1 MQRPRM
7 GRTANDPSRVVRA
20 TLAKTGPGNVSMPCP
35 RRARSRLHQ
44 LVEEG
49 FGSISPSFACY
60 RSVRTTKWENRSDGE
75 RICHWCVMSRPNS
88 TDATILRLLQDNAR
102 ERLDTMASETGL
114 SVATVQRRIRNLKK
128 TGAIEGER
136 ALISPKAVGY
146 TMTFLV
152 LVELERERV
161 DQLDAFRRR
170 VKAEPRVQQCYYI
183 TGEADFAL
191 IVLARDMQDFQELTH
206 RLFFDDANVKRF
218 RTSVVMDRTKV
229 GLTVPLA

>member
-1 MQRPRM
+1 
-7 GRTANDPSRVVRA
+7 
-20 TLAKTGPGNVSMPCP
+20 
-35 RRARSRLHQ
+35 
-44 LVEEG
+44 
-49 FGSISPSFACY
+49 
-60 RSVRTTKWENRSDGE
+60 
-75 RICHWCVMSRPNS
+75 MSKPNS
-88 TDATILRLLQDNAR
+88 TDTAILRLLQENAR
-102 ERLDTMASETGL
+102 ARLDAMASETGL

-128 TGAIEGER
+128 TGAIESER
-136 ALISPKAVGY
+136 ALISPPAVGY

-170 VKAEPRVQQCYYI
+170 AKAEPRVQQCYYI

-191 IVLARDMQDFQELTH
+191 IVLARDMQDFQDLTH

-229 GLTVPLA
+229 GLTVPLS